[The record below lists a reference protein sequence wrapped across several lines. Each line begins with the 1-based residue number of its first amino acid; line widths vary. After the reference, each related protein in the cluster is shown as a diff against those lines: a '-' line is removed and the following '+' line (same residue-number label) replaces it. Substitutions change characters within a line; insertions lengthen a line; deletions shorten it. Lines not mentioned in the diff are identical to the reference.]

1 MTVMLMA
8 ATAPKKAKIV
18 DKWKSK
24 QWYTVLAPQSFDS
37 KEIAEIVSSDEE
49 NVKNRVLPLT
59 LAEVTGQPSQAA
71 IFTTLRFRIGEV
83 KGRSAHTR
91 LIGHEISPAYI
102 RTLSRRNR
110 SIINAVHDIKTKDDQ
125 TVRVKILAITG
136 SEVSQNTKKNLFH
149 AVMEELKKVGAEHST
164 DQLMQEIIFGKFASR
179 LFNRLKQITMMR
191 RVEVRKSELK
201 EQFA

>member
-1 MTVMLMA
+1 MA
-8 ATAPKKAKIV
+8 APAKKAKIV

-24 QWYTVLAPQSFDS
+24 QWYTVLAPQAFDA

-49 NVKNRVLPLT
+49 NLKNRIISLS
-59 LAEVTGQPSQAA
+59 LAEVTGQPSQSA
-71 IFTTLRFRIGEV
+71 IFTSLKFRIGEV
-83 KGRSAHTR
+83 KGKSAYTR
-91 LIGHEISPAYI
+91 LIGHEISPSYI

-110 SIINAVHDIKTKDDQ
+110 SIISVIYDIRAKDDQ

-136 SEVSQNTKKNLFH
+136 SEVSQNTKKNIFH
-149 AVMEELKKVGAEHST
+149 AVMEELRKVGAEHST

-179 LFNRLKQITMMR
+179 LFNRLKQITAMR

-201 EQFA
+201 EAFA